1 MHFTANVAR
10 VISLSVVWGTLL
22 VAHFR
27 RRRQNG
33 DGQNLP
39 LSLDSHASDPL
50 ISVTCGGAAGA
61 EFPESRRQ
69 DTTLASPERSATE
82 SSRISD
88 DGTSLVRRLLSAIGS
103 FMSPSPAEEQAAV
116 ALVDQS
122 FADSMNIIKAI
133 AFSLDLPTHL
143 PESFYAKLPFRRSGS
158 NDNLKALME
167 ELELL
172 TFYSKSNGFL
182 NALVQEEV
190 SLELVQQTVGK
201 LENVAIYLLAAY
213 FPADGLE
220 ASVASDLNLLRCL
233 EVPAA
238 RDLTPFPSSPPK
250 DHLIR
255 FGHCQ
260 FQFASFLANLSVLP
274 EAVTTLSQPCLK
286 FWLEMW
292 STSQDVRLQL
302 LSTKIQYNLL
312 AHNCLSSEHSDEVQR
327 EEEKCIPN
335 LPEGERP
342 RFYLPSSTFHDAST
356 ISQNTTL
363 RGPPVIYGP
372 DVFQLDKRDDSPGS
386 PPPKVDVIFI
396 NGMLGSV
403 FHTWRQR
410 DSSNAGS
417 EEHFLGSCADSS
429 SSIHQM
435 SPCPGQISCWPQAW
449 LSEEFPE
456 ARILGVNA
464 NLRPFVWNPICP
476 AEKTKRR
483 IDQRARDILQQLLLA
498 GVGRRPIVWVAHSAG
513 GILTKE
519 MLKLSA
525 TWVPESSSTALLHRK
540 ESSHPPLHT
549 TNFVASTGRSVRDD
563 EYVDPSVSENA
574 LFGCGSGDRMNVDT
588 IVTGSAVDMEE
599 PSAVARQTK
608 GIIFLSVP
616 HRGNQSM
623 MFLYH
628 FPMVFTL
635 TPEAK
640 QLQQNNTSIIS
651 LHNWF
656 LEWASKHPLQVLNLV
671 EDRETVINRWYSVHL
686 VQPEPQ
692 DLEFSEVVLVDTNHT
707 DICKPRDRQDEV
719 YVRVA
724 DFIRRLMEST

>member
-1 MHFTANVAR
+1 MHFTTTVAR
-10 VISLSVVWGTLL
+10 VISLSAVWGTLL

-27 RRRQNG
+27 RRRQNE
-33 DGQNLP
+33 DGQNVALP
-39 LSLDSHASDPL
+39 LEGHASDPL
-50 ISVTCGGAAGA
+50 VLVPCEDATGAAVSEAWG
-61 EFPESRRQ
+61 Q
-69 DTTLASPERSATE
+69 DTALTSRERSIMA
-82 SSRISD
+82 SSTTSD
-88 DGTSLVRRLLSAIGS
+88 DGTSLVRRVLSAIGS

-122 FADSMNIIKAI
+122 FTDSMNIIKGI
-133 AFSLDLPTHL
+133 ASSLDLPTHL
-143 PESFYAKLPFRRSGS
+143 PESFYARLPFRRSSS

-167 ELELL
+167 QLELL

-182 NALVQEEV
+182 NAVAPEEV
-190 SLELVQQTVGK
+190 SSELVQHTIGK
-201 LENVAIYLLAAY
+201 LENMAIYLLAAY

-220 ASVASDLNLLRCL
+220 ASAASDLNLLRCL

-238 RDLTPFPSSPPK
+238 HDLTPFPCSRPK

-255 FGHCQ
+255 FGYCQ
-260 FQFASFLANLSVLP
+260 FQFASFLANLSLLP
-274 EAVTTLSQPCLK
+274 EAVATLSQPCLK
-286 FWLEMW
+286 SWLEMW

-302 LSTKIQYNLL
+302 LSTKIQHNLL
-312 AHNCLSSEHSDEVQR
+312 AHKYLSSEHSDGVQG
-327 EEEKCIPN
+327 EEGNFGNSPDGK
-335 LPEGERP
+335 RS
-342 RFYLPSSTFHDAST
+342 RFYLPSSTFHDVST
-356 ISQNTTL
+356 PSQNENL
-363 RGPPVIYGP
+363 DPPVIYGP
-372 DVFQLDKRDDSPGS
+372 DVFKLDKRDDGPGS
-386 PPPKVDVIFI
+386 PPPKIDIIFV

-410 DSSNAGS
+410 DSCNAES
-417 EEHFLGSCADSS
+417 EESLTESGDDSS
-429 SSIHQM
+429 SDIDKL
-435 SPCPGQISCWPQAW
+435 SPSFPGQIRCWPQAW

-456 ARILGVNA
+456 ARILGINA

-519 MLKLSA
+519 VLKLSA
-525 TWVPESSSTALLHRK
+525 TWIPESSATVLSHYEESSDSLLHATDFAV
-540 ESSHPPLHT
+540 SVAQNLHA
-549 TNFVASTGRSVRDD
+549 N
-563 EYVDPSVSENA
+563 EYVDPASSDTA
-574 LFGCGSGDRMNVDT
+574 LLDCGFGGRVNVAT
-588 IVTGSAVDMEE
+588 IAMDSAVDMEV
-599 PSAVARQTK
+599 PTAVAHQTK

-623 MFLYH
+623 MFLYY

-640 QLQQNNTSIIS
+640 QLQQNNASIIS

-656 LEWASKHPLQVLNLV
+656 LEWVSNCPLQVLNLV

-692 DLEFSEVVLVDTNHT
+692 DTEFSEVVLVDTNHT
-707 DICKPRDRQDEV
+707 DICKPRNQQDEV
-719 YVRVA
+719 YVRVTS
-724 DFIRRLMEST
+724 FIRRLMESS

>member
-27 RRRQNG
+27 RRRQNA
-33 DGQNLP
+33 DGQNVP
-39 LSLDSHASDPL
+39 LSLEGHISDPL
-50 ISVTCGGAAGA
+50 VLAAGA
-61 EFPESRRQ
+61 EVPEPWGQ
-69 DTTLASPERSATE
+69 DTALTPQERSIME

-88 DGTSLVRRLLSAIGS
+88 DGTSLVRRVLSAIGS
-103 FMSPSPAEEQAAV
+103 FMSPSPAEEQTAV
-116 ALVDQS
+116 ALVDRS

-133 AFSLDLPTHL
+133 ASSLDLPTHL

-182 NALVQEEV
+182 NAVAQEEV
-190 SLELVQQTVGK
+190 SLELVQHTVGK

-220 ASVASDLNLLRCL
+220 ASAASDLNLLRCL

-238 RDLTPFPSSPPK
+238 RDLTPFPSSRPK

-274 EAVTTLSQPCLK
+274 EAVATLSQPCLK
-286 FWLEMW
+286 SWIEMW

-302 LSTKIQYNLL
+302 LSTKIRHNLL
-312 AHNCLSSEHSDEVQR
+312 AHNCLRSEHNDAAQG
-327 EEEKCIPN
+327 EEEEFTSN
-335 LPEGERP
+335 LLEGERP
-342 RFYLPSSTFHDAST
+342 RFYLPSSTFHDASKT
-356 ISQNTTL
+356 PQNKIL
-363 RGPPVIYGP
+363 RDPPVIYGP
-372 DVFQLDKRDDSPGS
+372 DVFQLDKRDDGSGS
-386 PPPKVDVIFI
+386 PPPKVDIIFI

-417 EEHFLGSCADSS
+417 EENLSESCEDSS
-429 SSIHQM
+429 SSIQRL
-435 SPCPGQISCWPQAW
+435 SPIFPGQISCWPQAW
-449 LSEEFPE
+449 LSDEFPE

-464 NLRPFVWNPICP
+464 NLKPFVWNPICP
-476 AEKTKRR
+476 AEKAKRR
-483 IDQRARDILQQLLLA
+483 IDQRARDILEQLLLA

-519 MLKLSA
+519 VLKLSA
-525 TWVPESSSTALLHRK
+525 TWVPESSATVLLHRE
-540 ESSHPPLHT
+540 ESSHSPLHT
-549 TNFVASTGRSVRDD
+549 TNFVASTGQSLRAD
-563 EYVDPSVSENA
+563 EYVDPAFSDTT
-574 LFGCGSGDRMNVDT
+574 LFDCGSGDRMNVGT
-588 IVTGSAVDMEE
+588 IVTGSAVDMEA
-599 PSAVARQTK
+599 PTAVAHQTK

-640 QLQQNNTSIIS
+640 QLQQNNASIIS

-656 LEWASKHPLQVLNLV
+656 LEWASKRPLQVLNLV
-671 EDRETVINRWYSVHL
+671 EYRQTVINRWYSVHL

-692 DLEFSEVVLVDTNHT
+692 DAEFSEVVLVDTDHT

-719 YVRVA
+719 YVRVT
-724 DFIRRLMEST
+724 DFIRRLMESS